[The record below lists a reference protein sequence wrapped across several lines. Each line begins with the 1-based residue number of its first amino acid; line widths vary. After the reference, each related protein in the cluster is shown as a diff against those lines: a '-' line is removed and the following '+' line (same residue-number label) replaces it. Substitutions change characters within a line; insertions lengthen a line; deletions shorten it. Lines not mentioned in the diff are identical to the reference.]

1 MSVKLYQLYCE
12 ICNWKRITDGSDI
25 GDLFELKTSP
35 IPGGIPELD
44 PETKKT
50 VIKKSLPRTKKFRCP
65 KCGRGV
71 LPRKIPNPQEEAD
84 RKKQELEKQ
93 ALIKA
98 EQEADKKKWEMR
110 KIELEREKEEK
121 KKDEDW
127 PFTD

>member
-1 MSVKLYQLYCE
+1 MSIKLYQLYCE

-35 IPGGIPELD
+35 IPSGIPKLD
-44 PETKKT
+44 SETKKT
-50 VIKKSLPRTKKFRCP
+50 TTKKPLARTKKFRCP

-71 LPRKIPNPQEEAD
+71 LPRKVANPQEAIDQKKEEAE
-84 RKKQELEKQ
+84 RQEI
-93 ALIKA
+93 IKA
-98 EQEADKKKWEMR
+98 EQDADKEKWEQ
-110 KIELEREKEEK
+110 KKTEIEIEKEN